1 MLTSTIPQTIEITTG
16 PPNYIRPA
24 FPEHAA
30 TSPIPLRELLPDD
43 LKSMFSDSEPEGD
56 DDVEVVDMQPAR
68 LLTTAQHPDKT
79 ILSETEPETDDEV
92 TIISFRPAA
101 GPSAPTVLPPNDLSE
116 TEPESDEEPQPATVS
131 NCFSPS
137 LIANKQSRPASILSS
152 SRNPEAFCSAMC
164 SVLIFLVTSSCC
176 SRLS

>member
-1 MLTSTIPQTIEITTG
+1 M
-16 PPNYIRPA
+16 
-24 FPEHAA
+24 
-30 TSPIPLRELLPDD
+30 
-43 LKSMFSDSEPEGD
+43 
-56 DDVEVVDMQPAR
+56 
-68 LLTTAQHPDKT
+68 TTAQHPDET

-101 GPSAPTVLPPNDLSE
+101 GPSAPTVLPPIDLSE

-131 NCFSPS
+131 NCLSPS

-164 SVLIFLVTSSCC
+164 SVVIFLVTHLTVPSLSSCR